1 MRVSSRFNTENMGC
15 EICGRSSCT
24 KSFHSLD
31 EQDNFD
37 NVADEIKERAKRI
50 ISNKVNH
57 LTGNYD
63 ENDVYWVRLDEV
75 ISAIEDYS

>member
-1 MRVSSRFNTENMGC
+1 MGC

-24 KSFHSLD
+24 KSFHSLE

-50 ISNKVNH
+50 ISNKVNS

-75 ISAIEDYS
+75 ISVIEDYS

>member
-1 MRVSSRFNTENMGC
+1 MGC